1 MPSAFLPSCVSRA
14 AISLAADA
22 SPNSS
27 TRTPGWAA
35 WAAATAASGP
45 ATRVLA
51 CSSVPA
57 SLNEVDDDRAAVL
70 GGDRALDAADAL
82 DPPQPRHDVLHGGA
96 PLRRVRSLHEHAL
109 VGLLGEV
116 RGLDDHVA
124 ALGLTAPAG

>member
-14 AISLAADA
+14 AISLAAEALAELLDA
-22 SPNSS
+22 HAGMGGLGGGDGGE
-27 TRTPGWAA
+27 RLGDARLGLLVGA
-35 WAAATAASGP
+35 GQ
-45 ATRVLA
+45 L
-51 CSSVPA
+51 
-57 SLNEVDDDRAAVL
+57 EVDDDRAAVL

-96 PLRRVRSLHEHAL
+96 RSVAVSTLHEHPL

-124 ALGLTAPAG
+124 ALGLAAAAG